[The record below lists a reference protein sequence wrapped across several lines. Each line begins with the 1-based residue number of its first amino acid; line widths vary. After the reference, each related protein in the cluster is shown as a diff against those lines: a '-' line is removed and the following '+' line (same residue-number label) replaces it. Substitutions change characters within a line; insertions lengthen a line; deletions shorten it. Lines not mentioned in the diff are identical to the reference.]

1 MTTAPSGYRPEIDG
15 LRAIAVLAVVL
26 FHARVPGLSGGFVG
40 VDVFFVI
47 SGYLIAGLIQREQ
60 AEGRFSIIAFYER
73 RVRRILPALLAML
86 AVSGAAALILLP
98 QDLQRFGSSLAAIT
112 VFASNIQFARWN
124 DYFGFAT
131 GSAPLLHT
139 WSLAVEEQFYIVFP
153 VLLAV
158 VGRWAAR
165 LLVPLLVLMTATS
178 FGYSA
183 WAAEHAPNLAFYSPL
198 SRAWEFLV
206 GVLLAVS
213 SARAPVDRRI
223 GDALAVV
230 GLAAI
235 TWAIWRLTP
244 ASPFPGLNALAPCLG
259 AALVIH
265 GARAPGS
272 RVARLLGVRPLV
284 LVGLASY
291 SLYLW
296 HWPMIVFGSYYVL
309 DEAWVTP
316 ARIVLAGLSV
326 PVAFASWRWIERPFR
341 GPDALLTR
349 KSLFGAALAVSLA
362 LCLYGVGLRLSGGLP
377 ERFAPETLA
386 LTEPDSK
393 AAFRCAGQ
401 PLERYADT
409 CLIGDPSRRP
419 SFVLWG
425 DSHAAMYRD
434 GLDMLARRQGV
445 AGYDL
450 TALGCTPLIGFSEPS
465 WQACQDRNRR
475 ILEIIA
481 RERPRAVIIAGKWG
495 PTFGPFIRPDSRGV
509 WVRRTRHDPLF
520 TQAEARA
527 ALDRT
532 VADIRALGVEV
543 YFVED
548 IPFIL
553 AAAPD
558 RAARARAIGAPFR
571 ADITLEQYRQQLSAA
586 APLARALE
594 ARGLVRVVRP
604 GGILCGPRTCGA
616 LAAGEPLY
624 RDAGHLNRRGA
635 LRVAPAFGPVLTAA
649 ASAPARPVP

>member
-1 MTTAPSGYRPEIDG
+1 MTTAPSGYRTEIDG

-47 SGYLIAGLIQREQ
+47 SGYLIAGLIQRER
-60 AEGRFSIIAFYER
+60 AEGRFSIAAFYER

-139 WSLAVEEQFYIVFP
+139 WSLAVEEQFYIAFP
-153 VLLAV
+153 VLLAL
-158 VGRWAAR
+158 VGRWAPR
-165 LLVPLLVLMTATS
+165 LLVPLLTLIAAGS
-178 FGYSA
+178 FGYSV
-183 WAAEHAPNLAFYSPL
+183 WAAEHADNLAFYSPL

-206 GVLLAVS
+206 GALLAVGGL
-213 SARAPVDRRI
+213 RAPRSRRI
-223 GDALAVV
+223 GDALAIA

-235 TWAIWRLTP
+235 AWAIWRLTP

-259 AALVIH
+259 TALIIH
-265 GARAPGS
+265 GAQAPGS
-272 RVARLLGVRPLV
+272 RAARLLGVRPLV

-296 HWPMIVFGSYYVL
+296 HWPLIVFGSYYVL

-316 ARIVLAGLSV
+316 ARIAMAGLSV
-326 PVAFASWRWIERPFR
+326 PVAFASWRWVERPFR
-341 GPDALLTR
+341 GSAGLLTR
-349 KSLFGAALAVSLA
+349 RDLFGAALAVSLA
-362 LCLYGVGLRLSGGLP
+362 LGLFGVGLRLAEGLP
-377 ERFAPETLA
+377 QRFAPETLA
-386 LTEPDSK
+386 LTDPDFK

-401 PLERYADT
+401 PLERYADN
-409 CLIGDPSRRP
+409 CLIGDPAKRP

-434 GLDMLARRQGV
+434 GLDALARRQGV

-450 TALGCTPLIGFSEPS
+450 TALGCTPLIGFSEPT
-465 WQACQDRNRR
+465 WQDCQTRNRR

-481 RERPRAVIIAGKWG
+481 RERPRAVIFAGKWG

-509 WVRRTRHDPLF
+509 WIRQARHDPLF

-527 ALDRT
+527 ALEKT
-532 VADIRALGVEV
+532 VTDIHALGVEV

-558 RAARARAIGAPFR
+558 RAAKARVIGAQVR
-571 ADITLEQYRQQLSAA
+571 ADIAREEYRHQLSAA
-586 APLARALE
+586 SPLALALE

-604 GGILCGPRTCGA
+604 GEILCGPRTCGA
-616 LAAGEPLY
+616 VAAGELLY
-624 RDAGHLNRRGA
+624 RDGGHLNRRGS
-635 LRVAPAFGPVLTAA
+635 LRVAPVFEPVLGTA
-649 ASAPARPVP
+649 ASAPAMPVP